1 MSPSMNVILSKISVR
16 FSFLPFFHAFGLMGN
31 FWLPLL
37 AGGAGVIH
45 FNPLEPK
52 KVGALARKHR
62 ITFLPSTPTFL
73 RNFMRSCPKEDFAH
87 ISCITCGAEK
97 LPLDLINAWEEKFGH
112 RPTEGYGATELS
124 PLPALNITEDR
135 VRDNF
140 QQYRKDGSIGRVL
153 LNTAA
158 KIIDLE
164 TGEDLPPNE
173 IGMLVVKGP
182 IVMKGYYL
190 QPELTAEVI
199 KNGWYIT
206 GDVGKMDE
214 DGFIFLTGR
223 QSRISKIGGEM
234 VPHILIEEEILKIIA
249 AKETGDLAPETD
261 KQTGTLIAV
270 TALPH
275 ENRGEQIIVLHREL
289 PLSPQEII
297 NEMIA
302 AGLPKIWIP
311 HLRGFLQT
319 DSIPVL
325 GTGKLDLAAIKKKAT
340 KLADSAG

>member
-1 MSPSMNVILSKISVR
+1 M
-16 FSFLPFFHAFGLMGN
+16 
-31 FWLPLL
+31 
-37 AGGAGVIH
+37 
-45 FNPLEPK
+45 
-52 KVGALARKHR
+52 
-62 ITFLPSTPTFL
+62 
-73 RNFMRSCPKEDFAH
+73 
-87 ISCITCGAEK
+87 
-97 LPLDLINAWEEKFGH
+97 
-112 RPTEGYGATELS
+112 
-124 PLPALNITEDR
+124 
-135 VRDNF
+135 
-140 QQYRKDGSIGRVL
+140 
-153 LNTAA
+153 
-158 KIIDLE
+158 
-164 TGEDLPPNE
+164 PPNE